1 MAAYGGEA
9 SEADTRAVTAVIRK
23 YYAAAAA
30 EDGQA
35 ACQLLYSSLATGLA
49 EGVGGGGKTCPAA
62 ISVLFKQQHSHI
74 VADDVPTMVVIS
86 VHAKGNLGLAV
97 LGFRRVPESEIL
109 VEREGSSWK
118 IDALFDSEMT

>member
-1 MAAYGGEA
+1 
-9 SEADTRAVTAVIRK
+9 
-23 YYAAAAA
+23 
-30 EDGQA
+30 
-35 ACQLLYSSLATGLA
+35 
-49 EGVGGGGKTCPAA
+49 
-62 ISVLFKQQHSHI
+62 
-74 VADDVPTMVVIS
+74 MVVIS